1 MNHLSKLALV
11 ITLLIAADSVL
22 ARELIRE
29 FRGSRTT
36 TTAQFEV
43 RAPWILDWR
52 VSGEYPGT
60 MAVEVSLVEAGT
72 GVYQGAVLRTKWRG
86 NGVRLFEQSGTYPFK
101 VISNL
106 ADWTLKVEQ
115 LTRAEAQEYTAKTSD

>member
-11 ITLLIAADSVL
+11 ITLLIASDSIL

-72 GVYQGAVLRTKWRG
+72 GVHQGSVLRTKWRS
-86 NGVRLFEQSGTYPFK
+86 NGVRLFDQSGTFQFK

-115 LTRAEAQEYTAKTSD
+115 LTRAEAQEYTPKTSD

>member
-11 ITLLIAADSVL
+11 ISLLIAADSVL

-29 FRGSRTT
+29 FRGSRST

-52 VSGEYPGT
+52 VRGEYPGT

-72 GVYQGAVLRTKWRG
+72 GVHQGTVLRTKWRS
-86 NGVRLFEQSGTYPFK
+86 NGVRLFDQSGTYQYRYVP
-101 VISNL
+101 
-106 ADWTLKVEQ
+106 
-115 LTRAEAQEYTAKTSD
+115 AEEIGGIKKDIN

>member
-11 ITLLIAADSVL
+11 ISLLIAADSIL

-29 FRGSRTT
+29 FRGSRST

-52 VSGEYPGT
+52 VRGEYPGT

-72 GVYQGAVLRTKWRG
+72 GVYQGTVLKTKWRS
-86 NGVRLFEQSGTYPFK
+86 NGVRLFDQSGTFQFK

-115 LTRAEAQEYTAKTSD
+115 LTRAEAQEYTPKTRD